1 MHYSSGV
8 TGLASVSIAH
18 ALPTGNVLWWIARV
32 FMDAAGGLFLL
43 YAVLMSG
50 LCLWA
55 AVAPPS
61 PRRPSGASAPRPKHS
76 AAA

>member
-8 TGLASVSIAH
+8 MGLASVSVAQ

-32 FMDAAGGLFLL
+32 FLDAAGGLFLL
-43 YAVLMSG
+43 YAVMMGG
-50 LCLWA
+50 LCFFV
-55 AVAPPS
+55 AVAPRS
-61 PRRPSGASAPRPKHS
+61 PRGPRSASARRPNHH

>member
-8 TGLASVSIAH
+8 MGLASVSIAH
-18 ALPTGNVLWWIARV
+18 ALPTGNVLWLIARV

-50 LCLWA
+50 LCFLA
-55 AVAPPS
+55 VVAPGS
-61 PRRPSGASAPRPKHS
+61 RRGPRRASAHGPHHS
-76 AAA
+76 AVT